1 MEEKDFINQMEN
13 LKKPDVQ
20 ATASQRQIKL
30 ALLNT
35 KKSAWWGLWILAIPV
50 FFFCCVAIK
59 YLFGWNWGVSNNFIE
74 WMAKLDRQKGTGWIT
89 PVLFVLLPGISAI
102 VNLLAIMNFTYDK
115 MFNQLIVTIKLRWLN
130 IILALVS
137 IAVVAF
143 VLLYAVT
150 ENAHHQAI
158 EQYDLGL
165 SNGKRQTS
173 KTESFFLRFTSHVS
187 SSNNL

>member
-1 MEEKDFINQMEN
+1 M
-13 LKKPDVQ
+13 
-20 ATASQRQIKL
+20 
-30 ALLNT
+30 
-35 KKSAWWGLWILAIPV
+35 
-50 FFFCCVAIK
+50 
-59 YLFGWNWGVSNNFIE
+59 
-74 WMAKLDRQKGTGWIT
+74 
-89 PVLFVLLPGISAI
+89 LLPGISAI

-115 MFNQLIVTIKLRWLN
+115 MVNQLIVTIKLRWLN

-173 KTESFFLRFTSHVS
+173 KTESFFLRSLLTFHQAIIYS
-187 SSNNL
+187 